1 MIDHLLT
8 TRSGRKLEVRE
19 YGDPAGDALIFFHGL
34 IGSHHQAAYIAEQAR
49 QAGLRIIAPNRPG
62 VGASEFVVR
71 KTPLEAVNDV
81 EDIAAELGLDEFSV
95 IGISGGTC
103 YTLATLFRLAP
114 RIRTTTVI
122 SGMGPARLRGA
133 LQGMDRRRRMMLA
146 LGSRFRALSL
156 REFRKME
163 VQFEADA
170 NRFLNRLIATWSAAD
185 RRIFERQDIYDLFM
199 KDLHQVFTPGQGP
212 ETLAQ
217 ELAFYDHFGFD
228 LRDLPS
234 DKHVTLWQALDDT
247 IVPPRDG
254 LEAVPGL
261 AQLRGS
267 LCSRRPLRGD
277 RNCRADRRQAQA
289 IARRAGRPASGEVA
303 LSGRHESQDWI
314 GTPVRQS
321 LKRGPCS

>member
-19 YGDPAGDALIFFHGL
+19 YGDPAGDAVVFFHGL
-34 IGSHHQAAYIAEQAR
+34 IGSHHQASYIAEQAR

-71 KTPLEAVNDV
+71 ETPLEAANDV

-103 YTLATLFRLAP
+103 YTLATLLRLAP

-133 LQGMDRRRRMMLA
+133 LEGMDRRRRMMLA
-146 LGSRFRALSL
+146 LGGRFRALSL

-170 NRFLNRLIATWSAAD
+170 KRFLNRLIATWSAAD
-185 RRIFERQDIYDLFM
+185 RRIFERPDIYELFM
-199 KDLHQVFTPGQGP
+199 KDLHQVFTQGQGP

-217 ELAFYDHFGFD
+217 ELKFYNQFGFA
-228 LRDLPS
+228 LGDLPA
-234 DKHVTLWQALDDT
+234 DKHVTLWQALEDT
-247 IVPPRDG
+247 IVPPAMAWKMCQV
-254 LEAVPGL
+254 LPNCEAHFVAGGHFVAIEIADRIVGRL
-261 AQLRGS
+261 RQL
-267 LCSRRPLRGD
+267 LDEP
-277 RNCRADRRQAQA
+277 ADRRLVKT
-289 IARRAGRPASGEVA
+289 R
-303 LSGRHESQDWI
+303 
-314 GTPVRQS
+314 
-321 LKRGPCS
+321 